1 MTENFTEGIAFIFE
15 GETEKI
21 FYINLLTHL
30 ASVSTDTTFE
40 KQLSD
45 NDGEFY
51 YVWKDLTKSILIK
64 TNNVGTIT
72 QIANSGSWF
81 ENKCCKNQ
89 LPWTVYLCYDTDSS
103 SNNISKFYC
112 GDWLRLR
119 TTLEQNK
126 ATVVDLAAHADI
138 EDILLYD
145 LEGICEFLAIDLVSR
160 ESLRGRKGKAKLKTL
175 FRQAG
180 QVYHEGERAKRLIEA
195 LDCEKIIS
203 TAPIKLSEL
212 KAHLQK

>member
-1 MTENFTEGIAFIFE
+1 MAENFTEGIAFIFE

-30 ASVSTDTTFE
+30 ASVSADTTFE

-45 NDGEFY
+45 KDGEFY
-51 YVWKDLTKSILIK
+51 YVWKDPTKSILIK

-72 QIANSGSWF
+72 QIANSGNWF
-81 ENKCCKNQ
+81 ENKCCKNR
-89 LPWTVYLCYDTDSS
+89 LSWTVYLCYDTDSS

-119 TTLEQNK
+119 NTIEKNN
-126 ATVVDLAAHADI
+126 ASAVDLAAHADI

-145 LEGICEFLAIDLVSR
+145 LEGICKFLKINPVPR
-160 ESLRGRKGKAKLKTL
+160 ESLKGRKGKAKLKGL

-180 QVYHEGERAKRLIEA
+180 KTYHEGERAKSLIES